1 MITTIQAGLA
11 DEHRTQK
18 PLLDR
23 IETQGHGRIKG
34 TRTYADGTQYLIL
47 SDPRGGGEEAPAWG
61 RFVHIT
67 PLGVERLE
75 QVIRESVLTYQGSPP
90 AAGPSGDGGTITW
103 VLYLDGQERVV
114 QTRSG
119 NYSAL
124 PAFVRQLD
132 DAVSQ
137 NVQPAK

>member
-11 DEHRTQK
+11 DEHRTQQ

-23 IETQGHGRIKG
+23 FETQGHGRIKG

-47 SDPRGGGEEAPAWG
+47 SDPRGGGGDPAWS

-67 PLGVERLE
+67 PRGVERLK

-90 AAGPSGDGGTITW
+90 AAGPSGDTGTITW
-103 VLYLDGQERVV
+103 VVYLDGQQRVV
-114 QTRSG
+114 QTKSG
-119 NYSAL
+119 SYDAL

-132 DAVSQ
+132 QAVSQ
-137 NVQPAK
+137 NVQPAE